1 MASSQLP
8 DGSKARDG
16 VTSLD
21 GLLAAQPALR
31 ASRSAAT
38 TFPPRIHRPLPPRP
52 PLSPGLSL
60 GGRFG
65 TEAKRQC
72 LSRSSYIAS
81 IYSVS
86 SLDGEAD
93 ADLSPAALLPLLRTS
108 SLLTG
113 RDDAPEQARDGG
125 SAQRLQSCSTH
136 SARSIHE
143 ELLGQ
148 HGVRPVPV
156 PTIAAEA
163 RHIGSSREEE
173 AAAACA
179 AVVWELGVARPLESS
194 VVWWSAPGQVP
205 PTTLSRIKSIFSFLS
220 LISL

>member
-1 MASSQLP
+1 MASRDFL
-8 DGSKARDG
+8 GAFGGGGVRGGGEGARPQAEDAAG
-16 VTSLD
+16 GESDDVELSL
-21 GLLAAQPALR
+21 
-31 ASRSAAT
+31 
-38 TFPPRIHRPLPPRP
+38 
-52 PLSPGLSL
+52 GLSL

-136 SARSIHE
+136 NARSIHE
-143 ELLGQ
+143 ELL
-148 HGVRPVPV
+148 
-156 PTIAAEA
+156 
-163 RHIGSSREEE
+163 
-173 AAAACA
+173 
-179 AVVWELGVARPLESS
+179 W
-194 VVWWSAPGQVP
+194 
-205 PTTLSRIKSIFSFLS
+205 
-220 LISL
+220 